1 MRHAKIE
8 NGGGPIFTW
17 RKGVRFLFFRELF
30 PLYIYIYIYGHTH
43 TPTNYVITQF
53 FGFHKKKLNVIL
65 FLFLIIKKIKKNFK
79 IQIYIFPGSTTF
91 FP

>member
-30 PLYIYIYIYGHTH
+30 PLYIYIYIWTHTH
-43 TPTNYVITQF
+43 THQLCNNPIFWISQKKIECYFISIFN
-53 FGFHKKKLNVIL
+53 HKKN
-65 FLFLIIKKIKKNFK
+65 
-79 IQIYIFPGSTTF
+79 
-91 FP
+91 